1 MAASKFTRK
10 VFMNQD
16 SNFVANIQILPWER
30 ETETERNRE
39 TDRETDRDRQRDRQ
53 TEIETERERFTISP
67 MCIRKKLFQK
77 ITTNLR
83 SLRFV
88 LRYNCEQ
95 TFQNHVLLNL
105 FHLNFFK
112 IISWR
117 RNLTCLS
124 F

>member
-53 TEIETERERFTISP
+53 TEIETEREIYHFTNVHS
-67 MCIRKKLFQK
+67 KKAFSKNNDKFAFIAFCSAL
-77 ITTNLR
+77 
-83 SLRFV
+83 
-88 LRYNCEQ
+88 
-95 TFQNHVLLNL
+95 
-105 FHLNFFK
+105 
-112 IISWR
+112 
-117 RNLTCLS
+117 
-124 F
+124 